1 MNLFSS
7 PVHDMNSRRPKRGV
21 RLALSIFVQEFFH
34 LVTLNALFIVFSL
47 PILTMPAAYA
57 AMTRVTGYYV
67 QELSCN
73 QYREFVK
80 VFRKELWHS
89 IPAGIPLLLAPGL
102 LFFLGVQHI
111 SSIWNAGSYLIIT
124 VTLTA
129 AVLLIMMRNY
139 FYPQLVWTQVTVR
152 QALKNSFLFAVV
164 RLFPNLLLLA
174 AHLAL
179 AGVVIYYFPM
189 SSPYLA
195 LCVFATMNLFSTF
208 LAFSGIRQ
216 FVLADEEASSS
227 T

>member
-7 PVHDMNSRRPKRGV
+7 PVHDMNSRQPKRGV

-47 PILTMPAAYA
+47 PIFTMPAAYA

-73 QYREFVK
+73 QYREFVT
-80 VFRKELWHS
+80 VFRKELWRS
-89 IPAGIPLLLAPGL
+89 IPAGIPLLLAPGV
-102 LFFLGVQHI
+102 LFYLGVQHI
-111 SSIWNAGSYLIIT
+111 GSIWTAGSYLIVT
-124 VTLTA
+124 VTLVA

-139 FYPQLVWTQVTVR
+139 FFPQLVWTQVTVR

-164 RLFPNLLLLA
+164 RLFPNLLLLV

-179 AGVVIYYFPM
+179 VGVVIYYFPM

-195 LCVFATMNLFSTF
+195 LCVFATANLFSTF
-208 LAFSGIRQ
+208 LAFSGVRQ
-216 FVLADEEASSS
+216 FVLNDEETS
-227 T
+227 TST